1 MWWRL
6 LFTWKCIK
14 IILFFYFLKII
25 FDISTSKRLENTKK
39 KKKFEAKK
47 KKIYLNFFKIAFETQ
62 KQSRI

>member
-14 IILFFYFLKII
+14 IILFFYFLKIT

-47 KKIYLNFFKIAFETQ
+47 KKKYLNFFKIAFETQ

>member
-39 KKKFEAKK
+39 KKNFEAKK
-47 KKIYLNFFKIAFETQ
+47 KKKYLNFFKIAFETQ